1 MCICL
6 LRAGDQ
12 NAQPLLCDPL
22 PAVTL
27 RIPSLLCAMLHAKML
42 LAQAFPS
49 LAPSPN
55 DLLLEWRHHIMRTF
69 PSVRHMSC
77 DDLQAKL
84 TCCDQPPLLLDF
96 RTEAEHACS
105 HIADSVRVD
114 PDASA
119 ADILKLLQQ
128 SAAAVAP
135 LASDDAPEGRRLAVF
150 YCSIG
155 YRSSAA
161 AARVLLCEV
170 QRPTATRI

>member
-1 MCICL
+1 
-6 LRAGDQ
+6 
-12 NAQPLLCDPL
+12 
-22 PAVTL
+22 
-27 RIPSLLCAMLHAKML
+27 MLHAKML

-49 LAPSPN
+49 IAPSPN
-55 DLLLEWRHHIMRTF
+55 DLLLEWRRHIMRTF

-84 TCCDQPPLLLDF
+84 TGRDHPPLLLDF
-96 RTEAEHACS
+96 RTEAEHSCS
-105 HIADSVRVD
+105 HIAGSVRVD

-119 ADILKLLQQ
+119 AHILLLLQQ

-135 LASDDAPEGRRLAVF
+135 LASDEAAQGRRLAVF

-161 AARVLLCEV
+161 AARVLLSEV
-170 QRPTATRI
+170 MQRAATRI